1 MATADIAARA
11 AVTADI
17 ATPRS
22 KPSLLSKP
30 FLPSL
35 AARIGAWL
43 AARLGCVLR
52 FGDTVVVVRHADVR
66 EVLARDLDFCIGPIN
81 AVRIEE
87 VNGPFVL
94 GMDRGPVLDHERS
107 ALYRAFHQVDMAS
120 LRDQVQAEARRR
132 VATAGNRT
140 IDVVGGYARPIA
152 AQTAA
157 TLFGVSAPSEQ
168 LLMDVARAVF
178 AHTFLNIEN
187 EEVVRK
193 RALAAGAMMHD
204 WFATEIAKRLA
215 LPDPGHDLMGQL
227 IRLQQPGPVDVELVR
242 RTLGGMLVGAIDTTA
257 TCVAK
262 IIAVLGRDP
271 ALAAQVARDVDQP
284 DRLRGWCWEA
294 LRRWPHNP
302 VVLRQ
307 AAATTTLNG
316 QEVRQGDRIFVW
328 TQAAMLDATVFPD
341 PGRLRPDRPQGNYLH
356 FGGALHACAGRAVN
370 GFQIPILVGELVRQ
384 GIVSV
389 GKMAWAG
396 PFPDELP
403 VVLAR

>member
-1 MATADIAARA
+1 MATSDIAVRA
-11 AVTADI
+11 AAVPDI

-22 KPSLLSKP
+22 KPSLFNKP
-30 FLPSL
+30 FLPAL

-43 AARLGCVLR
+43 TARLGCVIR
-52 FGDTVVVVRHADVR
+52 IGDTVLVVRHADVR
-66 EVLARDLDFCIGPIN
+66 EVLQRDLDFCIGPIN
-81 AVRIEE
+81 AARIEE
-87 VNGPFVL
+87 VNGPFIL
-94 GMDRGPVLDHERS
+94 GMDRGHVLDHER
-107 ALYRAFHQVDMAS
+107 ATLYRAFHQVDMES
-120 LRDQVQAEARRR
+120 LRDQIQAEARRR
-132 VATAGNRT
+132 IAAVGNRT
-140 IDVVGGYARPIA
+140 IDAVGDFARPIA

-157 TLFGVSAPSEQ
+157 TLFGVSGPSEQ
-168 LLMDVARAVF
+168 MLMDVARAIF
-178 AHTFLNIEN
+178 AHTFLNIDN
-187 EEVVRK
+187 DEVVRK
-193 RALAAGAMMHD
+193 RAVAAGKMMHD
-204 WFATEIAKRLA
+204 WLAAEIARRLA
-215 LPDPGHDLMGQL
+215 VSEPGNDLMGQL
-227 IRLQQPGPVDVELVR
+227 IRLQKPVDAELVR
-242 RTLGGMLVGAIDTTA
+242 RTLGGMLVGAIDTTT

-307 AAATTTLNG
+307 ASAATTLNG
-316 QEVRQGDRIFVW
+316 QEIRQGDRIFVW
-328 TQAAMLDATVFPD
+328 TQAAMLDATIFPD
-341 PGRLRPDRPQGNYLH
+341 PSRLRPDRPPGNYLH
-356 FGGALHACAGRAVN
+356 FGGALHACAGRVVN